1 VKPDLLRNIAVF
13 VEVARAK
20 SFTKAS
26 LALALPKSTVSRRIR
41 ELERDVGLRLLKR
54 STRVV
59 ELTEE
64 GMNYFASCRDLLEGM
79 QATHDELL
87 STRHRVQGHL
97 RVAIPTSFA
106 LRLIPSLPTFA
117 RQHPEL
123 TMEFDFTMRA
133 VDPLSE
139 NCDIAIRIGEPVDSS
154 LTARKLVDI
163 PSHVYA
169 SPAYLA
175 EHGKPEAPDDLSAHV
190 CVLGSHV
197 DHMGSR
203 NVWHLRNGRKRVD
216 VAVSGTMSF
225 NSVGITRLV
234 VQAGAGIALLPEK
247 LCRQDVEAGLLVPL
261 LEGWSAPSVPAYALT
276 ATRLM
281 PAKTRAFLDYVE
293 ANL

>member
-1 VKPDLLRNIAVF
+1 MKPELLRNIAVF

-26 LALALPKSTVSRRIR
+26 LALGLPKSTVSRRIR

-54 STRVV
+54 STRIV

-106 LRLIPSLPTFA
+106 LRLIPTLPTFA

-175 EHGKPEAPDDLSAHV
+175 EHGKPADAGRSLRA
-190 CVLGSHV
+190 
-197 DHMGSR
+197 
-203 NVWHLRNGRKRVD
+203 HLRTGKPRGPHGQPQRV
-216 VAVSGTMSF
+216 ALEERPQARRSG
-225 NSVGITRLV
+225 
-234 VQAGAGIALLPEK
+234 
-247 LCRQDVEAGLLVPL
+247 CRRHHVFQ
-261 LEGWSAPSVPAYALT
+261 
-276 ATRLM
+276 
-281 PAKTRAFLDYVE
+281 
-293 ANL
+293 